1 MNQNNNTFLSEER
14 QPAREYKDRLFR
26 MIFKE
31 KGKFLEL
38 YNALNETDYGNP
50 DDLTVTTLEN
60 AIYMGMRN
68 DVSYLLY
75 DRLSL
80 YEHQASI
87 NPNMPLRNLF
97 YVADIYSTL
106 TRDANLYGS
115 KRIMLPEP
123 HFVVFYNGIEKLPEQ
138 SILQLSDAFPQK
150 SGKPKLN
157 LEVLVLNIN
166 AGYNLELMEHC
177 RTLREYMIYVDTV
190 RTYAKEM
197 SFPGAVDRAINECI
211 SKGIL
216 ADFLSRNQAE
226 VKKVSI
232 YEYDEEKHIRQERED
247 AMEEGMMKGMTKG
260 LQMGLQ
266 KGLHKGELLKL
277 TTLVLKKYAKG
288 FTPEE
293 TADMLEEDLS
303 LIQKIYS
310 LKQSFPDLTAEEL
323 TDKLLSE

>member
-38 YNALNETDYGNP
+38 YNALNGTDYDNP

-247 AMEEGMMKGMTKG
+247 AM
-260 LQMGLQ
+260 Q
-266 KGLHKGELLKL
+266 KGEFFKL
-277 TTLVLKKYAKG
+277 ATLVLKKYTKG
-288 FTPEE
+288 LTPEE
-293 TADMLEEDLS
+293 TADMLEEDPS
-303 LIQKIYS
+303 LIEKIYA

-323 TDKLLSE
+323 TDKLLE

>member
-1 MNQNNNTFLSEER
+1 
-14 QPAREYKDRLFR
+14 

-38 YNALNETDYGNP
+38 YNALNGTDYDNP

-106 TRDANLYGS
+106 TKDANLYGS
-115 KRIMLPEP
+115 KRILLPEP
-123 HFVVFYNGIEKLPEQ
+123 HFVVFYNGVDKLEEQ
-138 SILQLSDAFPQK
+138 SILQLADSFLQK
-150 SGKPKLN
+150 TGNPKLN

-166 AGYNLELMEHC
+166 AGYNLELMKHC
-177 RTLREYMIYVDTV
+177 RTLCEYMIYVDTV

-197 SFPGAVDRAINECI
+197 SFPGAVDRAISECI

-247 AMEEGMMKGMTKG
+247 AM
-260 LQMGLQ
+260 Q
-266 KGLHKGELLKL
+266 KGELLKL
-277 TTLVLKKYAKG
+277 TTLALKKYSKG
-288 FTPEE
+288 LTPEE
-293 TADMLEEDLS
+293 TADILEEELS
-303 LIQKIYS
+303 MIEKIYA
-310 LKQSFPDLTAEEL
+310 LKKSFPDLTAEKL
-323 TDKLLSE
+323 TDKLLEQQEF

>member
-1 MNQNNNTFLSEER
+1 M
-14 QPAREYKDRLFR
+14 
-26 MIFKE
+26 
-31 KGKFLEL
+31 
-38 YNALNETDYGNP
+38 
-50 DDLTVTTLEN
+50 
-60 AIYMGMRN
+60 
-68 DVSYLLY
+68 
-75 DRLSL
+75 
-80 YEHQASI
+80 
-87 NPNMPLRNLF
+87 
-97 YVADIYSTL
+97 
-106 TRDANLYGS
+106 
-115 KRIMLPEP
+115 
-123 HFVVFYNGIEKLPEQ
+123 VFYNGIEKLQEQ

-166 AGYNLELMEHC
+166 EGYNLELMEHC
-177 RTLREYMIYVDTV
+177 RTLREYMLYVDTV

-197 SFPGAVDRAINECI
+197 SFPGAVDRAISECI

-216 ADFLSRNQAE
+216 ADFLSKNQAE

-247 AMEEGMMKGMTKG
+247 AMEEGMTKG

-266 KGLHKGELLKL
+266 KGLHKGELLYMI
-277 TTLVLKKYAKG
+277 TQVLKKYSKG
-288 FTPEE
+288 LSPEE

-323 TDKLLSE
+323 ADKLLSEQ